1 MTDKNPKQSEVEKED
16 RYLGRVQGNILD
28 AYQNSTYTLK
38 LYMIPDLTS
47 DGGGYLKKAKSA
59 EPQNTVII
67 AQTSVTGVQIDDL
80 SIDIK
85 KGASGAF
92 ATSAQFTLIQPGA
105 ADLLDQIQAAKKHL
119 GIQAGVFAPVPLF
132 LEINF
137 KGYKEDLD
145 DLEGG
150 GEIETQ
156 IAGPYIYECHIATVD
171 VSITDAGSTYDF
183 FVTIGD
189 DESWTDKYYTL
200 PADTSFTGDT
210 ITECFDSLTEALENY
225 TKNNKKEE
233 LISDEIVFDLSQLK
247 EVLGDDSIKYSNY
260 KDAEQLNRLM
270 NAESYGIKSREEF
283 EKMLE
288 DSPESLDGGIEAT
301 GGFWRR
307 DRIQVPEG
315 TNFHRILSTMLVMN
329 EAFLDKS
336 SRKKGGLDNPVI
348 DEHGLDL
355 NQTFTYWYKMTAE
368 MEYIENGYDARR
380 NAYARRVTYKPIIYK
395 TADQDNNLSQSE
407 FKLSKENVTKRVN
420 ELLIKK
426 AYHYLYTGLND
437 QILSADISYKA
448 GQVLLAAPGG
458 GYLGDSSSSPNA
470 PGSPSTDG
478 DNEGKERQ
486 AKTDAAVED
495 PTQIAKKLKDD
506 DQYFDK
512 IADRLNLTEEEKK
525 NLRKDKEQRNRLAQT
540 INYLQSG
547 GQNPTDYYQT
557 AASDN
562 NSDTTPTNDFDGTY
576 KPEPSGFIYSAELMH
591 DAGGSPTVIGELT
604 DQQVT
609 NSLANALKGDE
620 ADVGPLP
627 GMVYDHNVIVNNS
640 NTSDGGAKGT
650 LFGYMYQN
658 VNDAS
663 ILVDLG
669 LKVRGDPWYLGPPEV
684 DPKAPKLVKKANE
697 EEEDSTDQ
705 YIVYNRSDN
714 YFLFTMQTPRVRDPN
729 VDDED
734 ENSGYMSQQGTAFFL
749 SGVYQIFGIT
759 ANFSG
764 GMFEIETN
772 AKKQTA
778 LSLAKLDMT
787 QNSYDGADN

>member
-1 MTDKNPKQSEVEKED
+1 MTEKNPKQTETAKED

-59 EPQNTVII
+59 DPKDTVII
-67 AQTSVTGVQIDDL
+67 AQSSVTGVQIDNL

-119 GIQAGVFAPVPLF
+119 GIQAGIYAPVPMF

-150 GEIETQ
+150 GEVETQ

-171 VSITDAGSTYDF
+171 VSITDAGSSYDL

-210 ITECFDSLTEALENY
+210 ITECFKSLEESLETY

-233 LISDEIVFDLSQLK
+233 LVSDEIVFDLSQLK

-288 DSPESLDGGIEAT
+288 ENPESLDGGIEAT

-307 DRIQVPEG
+307 DRIQVAEG
-315 TNFHRILSTMLVMN
+315 TNFHKILSTMLVMN

-336 SRKKGGLDNPVI
+336 SRKKGGIDNPVI
-348 DEHGLDL
+348 DEDGLDL
-355 NQTFTYWYKMTAE
+355 MKTFTFWYKMTAE

-380 NAYARRVTYKPIIYK
+380 NAYARRITYKPIIYK
-395 TADQDNNLSQSE
+395 TADQDLALSGGE
-407 FKLSKENVTKRVN
+407 LKLPKEAVNKRVK
-420 ELLIKK
+420 EMLIKK

-458 GYLGDSSSSPNA
+458 GYLGDASSSPNA
-470 PGSPSTDG
+470 PGSPSADG
-478 DNEGKERQ
+478 DNEGKERK
-486 AKTDAAVED
+486 AKTAAAVED
-495 PTQIAKKLKDD
+495 PTA
-506 DQYFDK
+506 
-512 IADRLNLTEEEKK
+512 IADKLSKDGAYLDAIANRLNLTESEKK
-525 NLRKDKEQRNRLAQT
+525 ELQKDKQARARVAQT
-540 INYLQSG
+540 INYLQAG
-547 GQNPTDYYQT
+547 GQDPLAYNKSV
-557 AASDN
+557 ASGQLPG
-562 NSDTTPTNDFDGTY
+562 TPTTELPGTY
-576 KPEPSGFIYSAELMH
+576 KPEPSGFIYSADLMH

-609 NSLANALKGDE
+609 NSLNDAMNKDADL
-620 ADVGPLP
+620 DVGPLP

-640 NTSDGGAKGT
+640 STSDGGAKGT
-650 LFGYMYQN
+650 LFGYMFQN

-669 LKVRGDPWYLGPPEV
+669 LKVRGDPWYLGPPEIE
-684 DPKAPKLVKKANE
+684 PKAPKKVTKANE
-697 EEEDSTDQ
+697 DEEDSTDQ

-729 VDDED
+729 IDDED
-734 ENSGYMSQQGTAFFL
+734 ENTGYMSKAGTAFFL
-749 SGVYQIFGIT
+749 SGVYQLFGVT
-759 ANFSG
+759 ANFSN
-764 GMFEIETN
+764 GMFEIETM

-787 QNSYDGADN
+787 QNSYNQDDT